1 MEDHEIRDFR
11 SRIPLLS
18 QKMAGKPLVYL
29 DNAASA
35 PTPENVIEAVSDYYR
50 RYSCNIHRGLYE
62 LSSKATDRYEQTRR
76 RIADFIGAAPEEIIY
91 TRGTT
96 EAVNLIAGTWGRE
109 QLGPGDAVV
118 ITELEHHANL
128 VPWQELTARTG
139 AELRYI
145 PVDAVTGD
153 IQCGEIEHIIDE
165 KVALVAVSAMS
176 NVTGVTPPLQNLRR
190 AARTAGALF
199 VVDAAQLAAHR
210 PVDVTDLDPD
220 FLVFSLHK
228 LYGPTGIGVLYG
240 RRTILEKLPPF
251 LTGGDMITRVRKES
265 SDYREPPQR
274 FEAGT
279 PHIAGVFGAE
289 AALDFLEEVE
299 LERIARHEERLMHY
313 ALEHIDA
320 LTGVKLYGP
329 HDPEQGAIC
338 SFNVEGV
345 HPHDTA
351 TILAE
356 QGIAVRAG
364 FHCAQPYVERLGAPG
379 TVRASL
385 AFFNT
390 PEDIDM
396 LVEGLGEVKKIFTP

>member
-1 MEDHEIRDFR
+1 MDDQEIHDLR
-11 SRIPLLS
+11 SRIPLLA
-18 QKMAGKPLVYL
+18 QRMGGNPLIYL
-29 DNAASA
+29 DSAASA
-35 PTPENVIEAVSDYYR
+35 PTPENVIEAISDYYR

-62 LSSKATDRYEQTRR
+62 LSSEATDRYERTRR

-109 QLGPGDAVV
+109 YLGPGDAVV

-145 PVDAVTGD
+145 PIDSVTGE
-153 IQCGEIEHIIDE
+153 IRSEEIEHIIDE

-176 NVTGVTPPLQNLRR
+176 NVTGVEPPLQDLRR
-190 AARTAGALF
+190 AARSAGALF
-199 VVDAAQLAAHR
+199 AIDAAQLAAHR
-210 PVDVTDLDPD
+210 PVNVTHLDPD

-228 LYGPTGIGVLYG
+228 LYGPTGLGVLYA
-240 RRTILEKLPPF
+240 RSSILEKLPPF

-265 SDYREPPQR
+265 ADYRDPPQR

-289 AALDFLEEVE
+289 AAINFLEEVG
-299 LERIARHEERLMHY
+299 LERIARHEQQLMQY
-313 ALEHIDA
+313 ALERI
-320 LTGVKLYGP
+320 GSMEKVELYGP
-329 HDPEQGAIC
+329 RDPEQGAIC
-338 SFNVEGV
+338 SFNIEGV

-356 QGIAVRAG
+356 RGIAVRAG

-390 PEDIDM
+390 PEEIDH
-396 LVEGLGEVKKIFTP
+396 LVEGLRLVRKIFAS